1 MVDYES
7 DDYDE
12 PKASRFSLRA
22 FFIRD
27 WPYFAML
34 ALALFGVAYTSIARQ
49 SMTHYWIILTPFFA
63 VICVITRWR
72 DVEGNA
78 LHWHLIQTE
87 ALHWFAVVFAMSIVL
102 VADVKQMMNSDA
114 SALVL
119 LTLLALGTF
128 TAGVHVAAWRICL
141 VGVVLALAVP
151 AVAWLEQA
159 TLLLLLIAIVLVA
172 IGVLYV
178 MHNRRQRE

>member
-7 DDYDE
+7 DDDY

-22 FFIRD
+22 FLVRD

-49 SMTHYWIILTPFFA
+49 SMTHYWMVLAPFFGI
-63 VICVITRWR
+63 ICVITRWR

-87 ALHWFAVVFAMSIVL
+87 ALHWIAVIFAMSIVF
-102 VADVKQMMNSDA
+102 VANVTQQMSSDA
-114 SALVL
+114 SALVV
-119 LTLLALGTF
+119 LTVLALGTF

-141 VGVVLALAVP
+141 VGVVMALMVP
-151 AVAWLEQA
+151 A
-159 TLLLLLIAIVLVA
+159 
-172 IGVLYV
+172 
-178 MHNRRQRE
+178 

>member
-7 DDYDE
+7 DDDGR
-12 PKASRFSLRA
+12 KASRFSLRGYL
-22 FFIRD
+22 IRD

-34 ALALFGVAYTSIARQ
+34 ALALFGVARTSIARG
-49 SMTHYWIILTPFFA
+49 SLTSYWIILAPFFA

-78 LHWHLIQTE
+78 PHWRLIKTV
-87 ALHWFAVVFAMSIVL
+87 ALHWLAVL
-102 VADVKQMMNSDA
+102 VAMYLVFVSDVKQMMNSDA

-119 LTLLALGTF
+119 LTVLALGTF
-128 TAGVHVAAWRICL
+128 TAGIHVGAWRICL

-151 AVAWLEQA
+151 AIAWLDQA
-159 TLLLLLIAIVLVA
+159 TLLLLLIATALVA
-172 IGVLYV
+172 IAMLYF
-178 MHNRRQRE
+178 MNRRQEHEY